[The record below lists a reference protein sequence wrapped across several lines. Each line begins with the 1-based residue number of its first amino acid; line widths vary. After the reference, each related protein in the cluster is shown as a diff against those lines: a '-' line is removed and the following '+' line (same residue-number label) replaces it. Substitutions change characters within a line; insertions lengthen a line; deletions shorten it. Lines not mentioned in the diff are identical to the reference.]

1 MAVRNRRAVGK
12 IDKLPPELKET
23 VDQMLI
29 SGQTYR
35 EIVGYLAEN
44 GEVLSQAAVSRY
56 AQRFLASAQQLRIAQ
71 ENFRMILTETE
82 RYPDLDPAEAILRL
96 SSQKVFEALSQLGET
111 GFDDMAEMCM
121 AFDEV
126 ESVYLMAG
134 VYDFALIVKGE
145 TMQDIA
151 MFVAKKLS
159 TIDGVLSTGTHF
171 ILRRYKDR
179 GMKLFSSENSADERS
194 FIL

>member
-1 MAVRNRRAVGK
+1 MSVRNRRAVGK
-12 IDKLPPELKET
+12 IDKLPPNLKDT

-35 EIVGYLAEN
+35 EIVAYLAEN

-96 SSQKVFEALSQLGET
+96 SSQKVFEALSQLDDT
-111 GFDDMAEMCM
+111 GFDDISPEKLLNQATALSRAVAYKKKCDIEIKSEKQIALEELQNSIYEIRKSNPRLYAELM
-121 AFDEV
+121 DEINRLK
-126 ESVYLMAG
+126 S
-134 VYDFALIVKGE
+134 
-145 TMQDIA
+145 Q
-151 MFVAKKLS
+151 AKE
-159 TIDGVLSTGTHF
+159 DNV
-171 ILRRYKDR
+171 
-179 GMKLFSSENSADERS
+179 
-194 FIL
+194 